1 MRKNFTRLISSV
13 TRTKSFVIALT
24 SLMILAGSVYLMAAV
39 GISITGQATYTL
51 NADLATTTFTPLTN
65 TSIKVTEGL
74 TGDFASGQTYRIRLT
89 APTGWIFSNSG
100 ANAVRNSGGEVNL
113 NTTPTYTTDALGVR
127 YIEFSLTAGGG
138 NQNKSDE
145 ITITGLSVKSTN
157 GVINPAQPSYINVQ
171 VLSGTTGTTE
181 VISSAPIALSQSPGT
196 ARKLGFSQQPSATN
210 IFTSI
215 SPAPTILIQDQFGNT
230 VTGASSNVSI
240 ALNKNANIGE
250 LAGTRTVAAVGGV
263 ATFPDLQVDASGSGY
278 TLSASS
284 VSLTPVTSNNFNV
297 TSTAPV
303 LDEIIAG
310 CLTIGSGEQTITL
323 RGSNFARNATGRIGS
338 TARPTTFIS
347 STELRMTLLASDV
360 AVAGNKSVSVLNL
373 APSAAASGSQT
384 VVVHNIIE
392 NLTIGGSTVS
402 PMCTGSSRT
411 YSGPADYTD
420 YEWTVSAGATI
431 VSENPNSNTFRV
443 TYDAVAPTSGKVTI
457 TVKAKNPCG
466 ILSSQSFDIQV
477 NQTPPDLITYDTPT
491 TFCEGGSVILKAPV
505 AASGEPAYGY
515 QWLLNGAAIPDATSS
530 TYKAEAAGG
539 YRVTVRAADPNVCSN
554 TSTTVTVSITSPLT
568 QGAITGGTAYCQ
580 LATVTSATALT
591 ASIEGG
597 VTNTGATPG
606 RTYQWQQ
613 SSSASGPWTN
623 ATGTT
628 SIAANY
634 LPSTEETGTTYY
646 RRIVYAGGCENASDP
661 IAVTVKPNPII
672 EVETNKAAICQ
683 GETVELTA
691 SGADSY
697 IWSGTGIPVEATGA
711 KVTVTPTATTT
722 YTVRGITN
730 DCQSAPQTVTIT
742 VTPTLTQGAVTGA
755 TQYCQT
761 PGGIGTA
768 LSSTVGGGVSAKSYR
783 WEQSE
788 DANGSWEDAVGTNTS
803 ATYTPSI
810 ATAGTTYYRRVV
822 ESGSCV
828 SLGEPVAVTVTPAIT
843 NTITTADQIVCSN
856 ETINQLTGVVS
867 GGNPGDVS
875 YQWEQSPTGTGNWT
889 NAPGASTAINYSPEA
904 EPTIATSKTTYY
916 RRKVT
921 SGNCISFTEPVSVR
935 IVAMPLA
942 VITDGPNDYFCPP
955 AYATLTARTGAGYSY
970 TWFRVVPGGNDEQ
983 VGTDQN
989 TYTTNEE
996 GSYYVVVKGEN
1007 DCTSTSAPT
1016 QVKSTIMY
1024 TNIISGEQTICY
1036 NTVPA
1041 TLEGEES
1048 TSDLGTVTYQWQVS
1062 TNGTDFSN
1070 ISSTNVQNLTLTT
1083 ALTADR
1089 WYRRIARVGSGCSI
1103 TSDPVKVTVKPL
1115 LRVTNLPGT
1124 VPAICNNTAYTFT
1137 PEGSEG
1143 SQTISW
1149 TRAEVAGISNDAAS
1163 GTGAI
1168 NETLVNTTTAPINVT
1183 YVYTTSDDEGCTGPT
1198 QNLIVRVNPTPV
1210 LNTSLTPPAI
1220 CGGSEFDYTA
1230 RSATSGTTF
1239 SWVRQP
1245 AAGIT
1250 TTADASGTG
1259 ARVEHVLTNTTADPI
1274 DVTYTY
1280 TLTANGCS
1288 NTQDVVVRVNPR
1300 PQLSST
1306 LSPAAICS
1314 GATFNYIPAS
1324 ATDDAAFS
1332 WTRLTATG
1340 ITSDGGTTGVGTINQ
1355 SLTNSGTA
1363 PVNVTYRITTT
1374 ANGCA
1379 GAAQDVVVTV
1389 NPSPKLSTPLTRSVC
1404 SGSRFIYEPASAT
1417 TGATFTWTRAAFGG
1431 NAASSGTGDI
1441 SEVLTNTTTAPI
1453 TVTYEITTRAN
1464 GCNGERQ
1471 DLVVTINPRPQL
1483 SSPLTAT
1490 VCSGVAF
1497 SYTPAS
1503 ATTGATYTWTRAAVA
1518 GISNAAVTNGTGAV
1532 NETLVNITANPVDVT
1547 YVYTTT
1553 ANGCAGNST
1562 QNVVVTVNPR
1572 PSLSSTLTPTAVC
1585 SGTPF
1590 SYEPA
1595 SATSGATFSWTRAAV
1610 TNISNPAVT
1619 TPVAGAVNETLV
1631 NTGTDPVTVTYRYTT
1646 TYASNGNS
1654 CAGNVQEV
1662 KVVVNPSPRLSSTLT
1677 PTAVCSGSTF
1687 SYTPQ
1692 SATSGATYT
1701 WTRAA
1706 VLGIS
1711 NTAVT
1716 TPVAGGVSEVLENTT
1731 ASAIDVT
1738 YVFNTTANGCTG
1750 ASQNVTVKVNPKPV
1764 ATFNGVTDG
1773 QIVYSD
1779 GGTITLTPTV
1789 AGGTFSIVSP
1799 SGNAGLSTGGVL
1811 TPCTALG
1818 SATEKEITI
1827 RYTITPSSNG
1837 ITCTASEEK
1846 KVLLKRSRY
1855 VVVIEA
1861 NPFPTCRGQNTTYR
1875 AVVYKDPVSV
1885 MYPYLV
1891 NSEGQPVDR
1900 NGSLLGAKTYPIPN
1914 PAYPYPANAPQILKD
1929 NAYRYY
1935 QPIVVGGERVND
1947 GADAAKFTYRW
1958 TKNFD
1963 VYPFGNTVEAG
1974 NAGLSSED
1982 YYAVSITAGPAN
1994 SCISSI
2000 PTGPEG
2006 PANGI
2011 WSNRTYTAAPINY
2024 VVNLGTD
2031 KTTICQGGEITM
2043 SANLDAAF
2051 AFWKDIELTL
2061 YWMVQRP
2068 GVQTPIELGSTK
2080 YTTGNIVTYST
2091 TGPDGGFRD
2100 GDIVYVEFSSVIDRQ
2115 NNVSSKCSRGF
2126 TTNQIPITVV
2136 GTQTMAGGGA
2146 FCAGG
2151 TGVPVSLASSQLNV
2165 FYQLMRDGQPVGSP
2179 VAGTGNA
2186 LPFGNQTV
2194 AGSYTVQALATTTAT
2209 ACLTYGPVNVYV
2221 TPQPV
2226 AQTLT
2231 AANNGEYCAG
2241 GAGVAITLNG
2251 SQSGVKYQLQRTV
2264 SGSTSNVGQEVLGDG
2279 QPIVFPNQTVA
2290 GEYRVL
2296 ATTVAQDGTVAACPL
2311 PMGRATITIN
2321 PIPTVAVNSPST
2333 CAGTPVQVT
2342 ATPVV
2347 GTAPFTYTWT
2357 VPSGWTGPAPTTA
2370 SFMTTVPGTYTVAV
2384 RDAKSC
2390 AMSTPVSTTV
2400 VVKELPTVT
2409 VNDVTVCAGTA
2420 ATVTATPVD
2429 GVGPYRYTWTV
2440 PAGATNPGNVA
2451 SFPTTV
2457 AGQYSVRIQDSQSC
2471 SNSEAAVSTVTVN
2484 PIQQVTGR
2492 ILIFDETDT
2501 QIEDESKME
2510 FGMKY
2515 TFKVESNMIDLDGA
2529 DIASIKWWMGDGT
2542 DGSWEMVEEGVTE
2555 FTMKEPMGALR
2566 VSIRCDIP
2574 AKEGT
2579 CFALD
2584 ASNIFSLATDPI
2596 IPLPVELLYFNAT
2609 KRGNDVVLDWA
2620 TASELDNKGFE
2631 VQVSSDAKNFRVLGF
2646 VESKVNTTS
2655 LKQLYTF
2662 VDKEN
2667 GKQGVRYYRLKQVDL
2682 DGKSEIFNIK
2692 AVHFDVVSA
2701 NKVKAYPNPFHS
2713 EVELSI
2719 DAELDGELQITV
2731 TTATGQQLLQRTVQV
2746 AKGTNIEK
2754 LTLDPNLP
2762 RGVYII
2768 STRMGDFN
2776 SHFKLL
2782 KQ

>member
-1 MRKNFTRLISSV
+1 MT
-13 TRTKSFVIALT
+13 
-24 SLMILAGSVYLMAAV
+24 
-39 GISITGQATYTL
+39 ITGGGSFPIS
-51 NADLATTTFTPLTN
+51 ADLAANATAPGFTSVGTITIREVSTNDFGSSGNIVLRAPAGWRFRGSGVTANVAIYNDNGGVSIATGAATYSADGTTITIPLTVN
-65 TSIKVTEGL
+65 GTNKREQITILGVQVQAL
-74 TGDFASGQTYRIRLT
+74 D
-89 APTGWIFSNSG
+89 G
-100 ANAVRNSGGEVNL
+100 ANV
-113 NTTPTYTTDALGVR
+113 
-127 YIEFSLTAGGG
+127 
-138 NQNKSDE
+138 
-145 ITITGLSVKSTN
+145 
-157 GVINPAQPSYINVQ
+157 
-171 VLSGTTGTTE
+171 
-181 VISSAPIALSQSPGT
+181 PGT
-196 ARKLGFSQQPSATN
+196 GNIRIEVADGATVSGLPTTLMQSISQRAGAARKLAFAQQPTTTDIYTA
-210 IFTSI
+210 I
-215 SPAPTILIQDQFGNT
+215 SPAPTVLIQDQFSNT
-230 VTGASSNVSI
+230 VTNATNSVSVALGNNPAGGTLGGTKTMAAVNGIATFSSLSIDASGTGYTFTASSNLLISGTS
-240 ALNKNANIGE
+240 AAFNI
-250 LAGTRTVAAVGGV
+250 
-263 ATFPDLQVDASGSGY
+263 
-278 TLSASS
+278 
-284 VSLTPVTSNNFNV
+284 
-297 TSTAPV
+297 TSTQPNLESIEAPC
-303 LDEIIAG
+303 I
-310 CLTIGSGEQTITL
+310 TIGAGATEITL
-323 RGSNFARNATGRIGS
+323 RGSNFARNAVGRIGTS
-338 TARPTTFIS
+338 GTGIRTTTFVS
-347 STELRMTLLASDV
+347 STELKMTLTAGDLAT
-360 AVAGNKSVSVLNL
+360 AGNKTMYVVNPVPANGANVS
-373 APSAAASGSQT
+373 SGQT
-384 VVVHNIIE
+384 VEVHHTIE
-392 NLTIGGSTVS
+392 TATIGNSTRS
-402 PMCTGSSRT
+402 PECTGASRT
-411 YSGPADYTD
+411 YTAPADFTNYD
-420 YEWTVSAGATI
+420 WTVSEGATI
-431 VSENPNSNTFRV
+431 TSATSNSNAITIR
-443 TYDAVAPTSGKVTI
+443 YNDVAPTSGKVTV
-457 TVKAKNPCG
+457 TVKATNPCG
-466 ILSSQSFDIQV
+466 VAGTRSFDILV
-477 NQTPPDLITYDTPT
+477 NQTPPDVITYDTPT
-491 TFCEGGSVILKAPV
+491 TFCEGGSVVLKAPV

-515 QWLLNGAAIPDATSS
+515 QWLLNGAAIPDATAS

-554 TSTTVTVSITSPLT
+554 TSGTVTVSITSPLN
-568 QGAITGGTAYCQ
+568 QGAITGVTTYCH
-580 LATVTSATALT
+580 LATVASVDRLT
-591 ASIEGG
+591 ATVEGG
-597 VTNTGATPG
+597 TYNDGNSTRPRTYLWEQSTNGSTGWEPAAGTNT
-606 RTYQWQQ
+606 
-613 SSSASGPWTN
+613 SSVYT
-623 ATGTT
+623 
-628 SIAANY
+628 
-634 LPSTEETGTTYY
+634 PSTAETGTTYY
-646 RRIVYAGGCENASDP
+646 RRTVYAGGCENTTEP
-661 IAVTVKPNPII
+661 VAVLVKPNP
-672 EVETNKAAICQ
+672 VTTVSADNAAICQ
-683 GETVELTA
+683 GESVKLTA
-691 SGADSY
+691 TGADSY
-697 IWSGTGIPVEATGA
+697 VWSVGGIPLSSSDAEI
-711 KVTVTPTATTT
+711 TVTPAATTT
-722 YTVRGITN
+722 YTVVGWTN
-730 DCQSAPQTVTIT
+730 DCKSATQTITIT
-742 VTPTLTQGAVTGA
+742 VTPALTQGAITGT
-755 TQYCQT
+755 TQYCQVAGGT
-761 PGGIGTA
+761 GTNLTSTVAGGITA
-768 LSSTVGGGVSAKSYR
+768 KAYQ
-783 WEQSE
+783 WEQSV
-788 DANGSWEDAVGTNTS
+788 NGSTGWEPAAGTNST
-803 ATYTPSI
+803 ANFAPSI
-810 ATAGTTYYRRVV
+810 ATAGTMYYRRVV
-822 ESGSCV
+822 TSGSCT
-828 SLGEPVAVTVTPAIT
+828 SIGDPIAVTVTPAVT
-843 NTITTADQIVCSN
+843 NEISETQVVCSGDP
-856 ETINQLTGVVS
+856 IQPLTGTFT
-867 GGNPGDVS
+867 GGDPADISFV
-875 YQWEQSPTGTGNWT
+875 WEQSPNGSTSWTEATGANTGANY
-889 NAPGASTAINYSPEA
+889 AP
-904 EPTIATSKTTYY
+904 ATENVTTTKTTYY
-916 RRKVT
+916 RRKVV
-921 SGNCISFTEPVSVR
+921 SGNCTLYSNTVSVR
-935 IVAMPLA
+935 ITARPVAA
-942 VITDGPNDYFCPP
+942 ITQGTNTYFCPTGSP
-955 AYATLTARTGAGYSY
+955 GTAALTASLSGASYNWYKVGESESIGDTRTINVSEAGEY
-970 TWFRVVPGGNDEQ
+970 F
-983 VGTDQN
+983 
-989 TYTTNEE
+989 
-996 GSYYVVVKGEN
+996 VVVTAN
-1007 DCTSTSAPT
+1007 NCSA
-1016 QVKSTIMY
+1016 
-1024 TNIISGEQTICY
+1024 
-1036 NTVPA
+1036 
-1041 TLEGEES
+1041 
-1048 TSDLGTVTYQWQVS
+1048 TSDKILVQETVVNNNVLNSPNQLVCYGGTPEKLVGSAASSRFNNVVYQWQEKTS
-1062 TNGTDFSN
+1062 EGGSFTN
-1070 ISSTNVQNLTLTT
+1070 ISGATGADLILG
-1083 ALTADR
+1083 AHTADR
-1089 WYRRIARVGSGCSI
+1089 WYRRVAAEGSCAIYSNEI
-1103 TSDPVKVTVKPL
+1103 HVEVKPELKVTNIPASA
-1115 LRVTNLPGT
+1115 T
-1124 VPAICNNTAYTFT
+1124 AICNSTLFQFDPNGSAAGATFA
-1137 PEGSEG
+1137 
-1143 SQTISW
+1143 W
-1149 TRAEVAGISNDAAS
+1149 TRAAVEGISNLPVTN
-1163 GTGAI
+1163 GGGGI
-1168 NETLVNTTTAPINVT
+1168 NETLINTSTAPIDVT
-1183 YVYTTSDDEGCTGPT
+1183 YIYTTSGNDNCTGAP
-1198 QNLIVRVNPTPV
+1198 QNLVVRVNPTPV
-1210 LNTSLTPPAI
+1210 LNSSLTPPAI
-1220 CGGSEFDYTA
+1220 CGGTEFDYTA

-1259 ARVEHVLTNTTADPI
+1259 AKVEHVLTNTTADPI

-1288 NTQDVVVRVNPR
+1288 NTQDVVVTVNPR

-1306 LSPAAICS
+1306 LTPTAICS
-1314 GATFNYIPAS
+1314 GTAFTYEPDSETDGAS
-1324 ATDDAAFS
+1324 FS
-1332 WTRLTATG
+1332 WIRLAATG

-1374 ANGCA
+1374 ANGCP
-1379 GAAQDVVVTV
+1379 GTAQDVVVTV
-1389 NPSPKLSTPLTRSVC
+1389 NPSPKLSTPLTSSVC
-1404 SGSRFIYEPASAT
+1404 SGSTFIYEPASAT
-1417 TGATFTWTRAAFGG
+1417 TGATFSWSRAASGG

-1441 SEVLTNTTTAPI
+1441 SEVLTNSTTAPI

-1464 GCNGERQ
+1464 GCNGEPQ
-1471 DLVVTINPRPQL
+1471 NLVVTVNPRPQL

-1503 ATTGATYTWTRAAVA
+1503 ATTGATYTWTRAAVP

-1532 NETLVNITANPVDVT
+1532 NETLVNTTANPVDVT

-1572 PSLSSTLTPTAVC
+1572 PQLSSTLTPTAVC

-1590 SYEPA
+1590 SYEPT
-1595 SATSGATFSWTRAAV
+1595 SATTGATFSWTRAAV
-1610 TNISNPAVT
+1610 TSVSNPAVT

-1631 NTGTDPVTVTYRYTT
+1631 NIGTAPVTVTYRYTT
-1646 TYASNGNS
+1646 TYASNGSS
-1654 CAGNVQEV
+1654 CAGTVQEV

-1677 PTAVCSGSTF
+1677 PTAVCSGNTF
-1687 SYTPQ
+1687 TYNPQ
-1692 SATSGATYT
+1692 SATTGATYT

-1706 VLGIS
+1706 VPGIS
-1711 NTAVT
+1711 SPAVT

-1764 ATFNGVTDG
+1764 ATFSGVTDG
-1773 QIVYSD
+1773 QTVYSD

-1799 SGNAGLSTGGVL
+1799 AGTEGLDGRVL

-1827 RYTITPSSNG
+1827 RYTINPSSNG
-1837 ITCTASEEK
+1837 ITCTAFEEK

-1885 MYPYLV
+1885 TYPYLV
-1891 NSEGQPVDR
+1891 NSNGQPVDR

-1958 TKNFD
+1958 TKNYD

-2000 PTGPEG
+2000 PTGPDG
-2006 PANGI
+2006 PTSGI

-2024 VVNLGTD
+2024 VVDLTTD
-2031 KTTICQGGEITM
+2031 KTTICEGGAVTM

-2068 GVQTPIELGSTK
+2068 GIQTPIELSSTK
-2080 YTTGNIVTYST
+2080 YTTGNTVSFST
-2091 TGPDGGFRD
+2091 TGPAGGFRD

-2146 FCAGG
+2146 FCSGG
-2151 TGVPVSLASSQLNV
+2151 TGVPVSLASSQRNV

-2221 TPQPV
+2221 TPQPI

-2241 GAGVAITLNG
+2241 GTGVAITLNG

-2264 SGSTSNVGQEVLGDG
+2264 SGSTTNVGQEVLGDG
-2279 QPIVFPNQTVA
+2279 QPIVFPNQTAA

-2311 PMGRATITIN
+2311 PMGRAIITIN

-2347 GTAPFTYTWT
+2347 GTAPFSYTWT
-2357 VPSGWTGPAPTTA
+2357 VPAGWTGPIPTTA

-2420 ATVTATPVD
+2420 ATVTATPAD
-2429 GVGPYRYTWTV
+2429 GVGPYTYTWTV
-2440 PAGATNPGNVA
+2440 PSGAANPGNVA
-2451 SFPTTV
+2451 SFQTTT

-2471 SNSEAAVSTVTVN
+2471 SASEAATSTVTVN
-2484 PIQQVTGR
+2484 PILPVTAK
-2492 ILIFDETDT
+2492 ILIFDETGT

-2529 DIASIKWWMGDGT
+2529 DISSIKWWMGDGT
-2542 DGSWEMVEEGVTE
+2542 DGGWVMVEQGVTE

-2566 VSIRCDIP
+2566 VSIKCDIP
-2574 AKEGT
+2574 AVPGT

-2584 ASNIFSLATDPI
+2584 ASNIFSIFTEPI
-2596 IPLPVELLYFNAT
+2596 VPLPVELLYFNA
-2609 KRGNDVVLDWA
+2609 KKQGADVVLDWA

-2631 VQVSSDAKNFRVLGF
+2631 VQVSSDAKNFRALGF

-2682 DGKSEIFNIK
+2682 DGKSEVFNIR

-2713 EVELSI
+2713 EIELSI